1 MRNYGVTVFL
11 GNPRIVY
18 QAHPKKIKYD
28 FSSYKLL
35 LCKCGLVGDQ
45 MYACF
50 MGFDD
55 MTKPY
60 LCPYKVNF
68 LARNVLALNCI
79 YIYIQTSFA
88 GRQTFKMAMTTNLD
102 IATTQS
108 VVMLNKG

>member
-79 YIYIQTSFA
+79 YIYRLLLQEDK
-88 GRQTFKMAMTTNLD
+88 RLKWP
-102 IATTQS
+102 
-108 VVMLNKG
+108 